1 MSARFD
7 TTVRTALAA
16 LSGLLLSTAAGTQ
29 PPPPTSPAPG
39 LGFPARVD
47 LVMVDVVVLDERG
60 NPVEGLQAG
69 DFVVR
74 EDGRPQ
80 TLASFEAVGLPES
93 APTLGPESLFVS
105 TNRTGAARVSPRS
118 FGVVFDD
125 AQLSQPTGERARAAL
140 AKFIREQLR
149 DDDEVIL
156 VSTATGAWW
165 SARAG
170 EGRSDLLAVLARLE
184 GRRRGD
190 TGSSFISDYEA
201 MRLYLN
207 RDQQI
212 GAQVVRRFHEQG
224 VILDPGTQAAA
235 QSRQGLDLGEG
246 HPLVRVKA
254 AEAYSNAKQRN
265 LATLRALTR
274 LGDALAPGKGR
285 KSVLLVSDGFV
296 HDTTLPE
303 FRSVVAA
310 MSRANAAIYYLD
322 ARGLPGTGEHA
333 AAEVGR
339 ATLEQDVLAVL
350 GQGRLETEGA
360 ESVAIDTGGY
370 SFRNPND
377 LLGGMEKIARESRS
391 YYLIGYSSPN
401 TRKDGKLRKIEV
413 DVRRPGVKVRARK
426 GYYAPGGARPEPATA
441 SRLDPQVRQALD
453 SPFAIG
459 GIGLRMA
466 SYVFGPASPGQ
477 TAVLVA
483 VDADPESIAFERV
496 QDRFN
501 AELDSYLVVTE
512 RDTGQSTPQEK
523 KIDLSLPSALRARIG
538 QTWLPV
544 FRELELPPGTYQA
557 RFLVHD
563 RRGGRMGTVRHAFEV
578 PPPAQLRTST
588 PILTDSLQGGAGG
601 PRPVPLARRVF
612 AADSNLLYLFEV
624 YGARR
629 DPASGGTRVQSRYEV
644 RRADGSTLVRTELAP
659 IPAGPQG
666 QLARQTAVPLQ
677 GVAPGDYEIVL
688 TVQDEVAGSS
698 VEVRDPF
705 SVVAS
710 PPSASPS
717 SGRP

>member
-1 MSARFD
+1 MSARFHP
-7 TTVRTALAA
+7 TVRPALAA
-16 LSGLLLSTAAGTQ
+16 LSGLLLSTAAGSQ
-29 PPPPTSPAPG
+29 PPPPSPAPG

-74 EDGRPQ
+74 EDGHPQ
-80 TLASFEAVGLPES
+80 ALASFEAVGLPES

-105 TNRTGAARVSPRS
+105 TNRTGAARVPPRS
-118 FGVVFDD
+118 FGIVFDD

-170 EGRSDLLAVLARLE
+170 EGRSDLLAVLERLE

-207 RDQQI
+207 RDQQV
-212 GAQVVRRFHEQG
+212 GAQVVRRFHENG
-224 VILDPGTQAAA
+224 MILDPGTQAAA
-235 QSRQGLDLGEG
+235 QSRQELDLGEG

-339 ATLEQDVLAVL
+339 ATLEQDVLTVL

-377 LLGGMEKIARESRS
+377 LLRGMEKIAQESRS

-401 TRKDGKLRKIEV
+401 TRKDGKLRKIQVE
-413 DVRRPGVKVRARK
+413 VRRPGVQVRARK
-426 GYYAPGGARPEPATA
+426 GYYPGAAAEPVSG

-466 SYVFGPASPGQ
+466 AYVLGGGAADK

-483 VDADPESIAFERV
+483 VEADPADVAFEHVR
-496 QDRFN
+496 DRFD

-512 RDTGQSTPQEK
+512 RDSGQTSPLEK
-523 KIDLSLPSALRARIG
+523 KVDLSLPADLRARIDR
-538 QTWLPV
+538 TWLPM
-544 FRELELPPGTYQA
+544 FREIELAPGAYQA
-557 RFLVHD
+557 RFLVRD
-563 RRGGRMGTVRHAFEV
+563 RRSGRMGTVRHEFEV
-578 PPPAQLRTST
+578 PVPGQLRTST
-588 PILTDSLQGGAGG
+588 PILTDSMQHDAAG

-612 AADSNLLYLFEV
+612 AAGSNLVYLFEV

-629 DPASGGTRVQSRYEV
+629 DPAVGSPRVVSRYEV
-644 RRADGSTLVRTELAP
+644 RRAGGSILARTDSTP
-659 IPAGPQG
+659 IPPGPQG
-666 QLARQTAVPLQ
+666 QLSRQTAVPLR
-677 GVAPGDYEIVL
+677 GVPAGDYEIVL
-688 TVQDEVAGSS
+688 TVEDQVAGRT
-698 VEVRDPF
+698 VEVRDAF
-705 SVVAS
+705 TVAA
-710 PPSASPS
+710 PPSSPA